1 MQNEEGAVAAQQ
13 RRPISFERLD
23 GFTDGLIAVSAD
35 LRLAE
40 LFPGRFYQMA
50 TKHFTHGRADLPVG
64 QDARQCADRVDG
76 LSRRR
81 VSGDSLR
88 ACPAT
93 G

>member
-13 RRPISFERLD
+13 RRPIQFERLD
-23 GFTDGLIAVSAD
+23 GFADGLIAVSAD

-50 TKHFTHGRADLPVG
+50 TKHFPHGRADLPVG
-64 QDARQCADRVDG
+64 QDARQCAARYAAFPWSRV
-76 LSRRR
+76 RRFITR
-81 VSGDSLR
+81 S
-88 ACPAT
+88 PPT